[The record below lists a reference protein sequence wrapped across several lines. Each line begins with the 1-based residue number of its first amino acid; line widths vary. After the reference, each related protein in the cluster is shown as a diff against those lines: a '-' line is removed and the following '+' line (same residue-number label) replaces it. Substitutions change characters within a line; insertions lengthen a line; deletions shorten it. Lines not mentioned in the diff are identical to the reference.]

1 MKVGLIGNG
10 GREHAIARGLCANPD
25 TQLYVA
31 AEGKNSGIIDVAVV
45 YQETGFG
52 NLQAIVE
59 YFTDHQVDFVVV
71 GPEATLMLGVVD
83 QLRSNGIPA
92 VGPTKEQARL
102 EGDKSFMRHLLRNEI
117 GWGSPAWLSTSS
129 IDEARAFM
137 DQVGQIV
144 VKPLGLTGGKGV
156 RVMGIQLQ
164 DDQDTLNYISHLIK
178 SEGEVLLE
186 ECVIGE
192 EFSRMAFVS
201 DGVLVPVPLMQDFKY
216 AYDGDQGLM
225 TGGMGAYSM
234 SDGRLPFIETGE
246 LKQADEFLREVVAA
260 LEKTTGDSY
269 RGFLYGQ
276 FMVTKSGIKLIEFN
290 VRLGDPEALN
300 LMAILECDPV
310 LIFNQI
316 ASGQLKPEDVCFS
329 QHASVSKYLVPNA
342 YPDPIGQPVRFSL
355 DEETLDQDG
364 LILIHGSV
372 EKLGLTEWIALGSRT
387 LGLVGLGN
395 DPGEISERIDEFLT
409 RNPIPELRYRK
420 DVGNAEVIA
429 QKCKRMDEIRSDR

>member
-102 EGDKSFMRHLLRNEI
+102 EGDKSFMRHLLQNEI

-144 VKPLGLTGGKGV
+144 VKPL
-156 RVMGIQLQ
+156 
-164 DDQDTLNYISHLIK
+164 D
-178 SEGEVLLE
+178 
-186 ECVIGE
+186 
-192 EFSRMAFVS
+192 
-201 DGVLVPVPLMQDFKY
+201 
-216 AYDGDQGLM
+216 
-225 TGGMGAYSM
+225 
-234 SDGRLPFIETGE
+234 
-246 LKQADEFLREVVAA
+246 
-260 LEKTTGDSY
+260 
-269 RGFLYGQ
+269 
-276 FMVTKSGIKLIEFN
+276 
-290 VRLGDPEALN
+290 
-300 LMAILECDPV
+300 
-310 LIFNQI
+310 
-316 ASGQLKPEDVCFS
+316 
-329 QHASVSKYLVPNA
+329 
-342 YPDPIGQPVRFSL
+342 
-355 DEETLDQDG
+355 
-364 LILIHGSV
+364 
-372 EKLGLTEWIALGSRT
+372 
-387 LGLVGLGN
+387 
-395 DPGEISERIDEFLT
+395 
-409 RNPIPELRYRK
+409 
-420 DVGNAEVIA
+420 
-429 QKCKRMDEIRSDR
+429 